1 MIQAQAA
8 ATAKDWT
15 LGMAAYDRVLATLRA
30 KAKSPQAEE
39 PTGEPP
45 KKKRK
50 KMTMIMKTATITPIE
65 ISFSPYGSLPEGTHT
80 ESNPGH

>member
-1 MIQAQAA
+1 MYTEKLLERRKTSTVTSGISSRCPVQLAS
-8 ATAKDWT
+8 
-15 LGMAAYDRVLATLRA
+15 LATNTLLL
-30 KAKSPQAEE
+30 
-39 PTGEPP
+39 TT